1 MGEGIPR
8 GGAWRANT
16 NIPRNNWGKKK
27 KKTYTH
33 PDMKILL

>member
-8 GGAWRANT
+8 GGAWKTNT
-16 NIPRNNWGKKK
+16 NIPRNNWG